1 MSTTHT
7 TAPAQ
12 VLHMRRERSRLTAE
26 QQCTRCGEAAVVTPD
41 GAVTE
46 SCIWHHED
54 DAREALH
61 NLETELAVLR
71 TITDAAGHLIDAA
84 LLAKVEEVT
93 APTAAL
99 AAIRAELQRLG
110 AA

>member
-1 MSTTHT
+1 MT
-7 TAPAQ
+7 PAQ
-12 VLHMRRERSRLTAE
+12 VLHMRRERAHLTAE

-84 LLAKVEEVT
+84 LLATIDAAVT
-93 APTAAL
+93 PTAML
-99 AAIRAELQRLG
+99 AAIRDELRKVG
-110 AA
+110 A

>member
-1 MSTTHT
+1 MSQI

-12 VLHMRRERSRLTAE
+12 VLHMRRERGHLTGE
-26 QQCTRCGEAAVVTPD
+26 QQCIRCGEAAVVTPD
-41 GAVTE
+41 ETLTE
-46 SCIWHHED
+46 SCIHHHED

-61 NLETELAVLR
+61 NIATELDILR
-71 TITDAAGHLIDAA
+71 GIVDQAGHLIDAG

-93 APTAAL
+93 APTMALAELRAAL
-99 AAIRAELQRLG
+99 LKLG

>member
-1 MSTTHT
+1 
-7 TAPAQ
+7 
-12 VLHMRRERSRLTAE
+12 MRRERSRLTAE

-46 SCIWHHED
+46 SCIHHHED

-61 NLETELAVLR
+61 NIATELDILR
-71 TITDAAGHLIDAA
+71 GIVDQAGHLIDAG
-84 LLAKVEEVT
+84 LLAKIEEVT
-93 APTAAL
+93 APTLAL
-99 AAIRAELQRLG
+99 AAIRAELQKLG

>member
-1 MSTTHT
+1 MFNHQI
-7 TAPAQ
+7 TAPAK
-12 VLHMRRERSRLTAE
+12 VLHMRRERTHLTAD
-26 QQCTRCGEAAVVTPD
+26 QQCIRCGEAAVVTPD
-41 GAVTE
+41 GAITE

-84 LLAKVEEVT
+84 LLDQIEAV
-93 APTAAL
+93 A
-99 AAIRAELQRLG
+99 R
-110 AA
+110 